1 MEEKAECSL
10 IRKKQSFLRET
21 VSLWRRALERLN
33 WLGTLYLS
41 LVWAVS
47 VTQHFTPCQMGTSAP
62 CQHYCNPY
70 LHRIFD
76 FKAWTLRKWK
86 TKRWFEYQKNPTK
99 QWQQQQKKLVILLHW
114 WCLRCKDWSLTLGC
128 VQYSKALQSLP
139 VPGISDCSEVGSRG
153 GRQHTVW
160 QFNLTIEWLCSF
172 KLVGPCRLQ
181 Q

>member
-1 MEEKAECSL
+1 MEEKAKCSL

-62 CQHYCNPY
+62 CQHYCNPC

-76 FKAWTLRKWK
+76 FKAWTVRKWK
-86 TKRWFEYQKNPTK
+86 MKCWFEDQKNPTK
-99 QWQQQQKKLVILLHW
+99 QQQQQNPSDFTPLVMFEMQKLKFNIQLCAVLQGTAKFASSRYFRLLRGW
-114 WCLRCKDWSLTLGC
+114 EQGGQAAYSLT
-128 VQYSKALQSLP
+128 
-139 VPGISDCSEVGSRG
+139 I
-153 GRQHTVW
+153 
-160 QFNLTIEWLCSF
+160 
-172 KLVGPCRLQ
+172 
-181 Q
+181 